1 MVGGKRP
8 HRTCFA
14 ARCGNA
20 HISDEKYC
28 LYLLRARCLWKRLR
42 GFTNPRVGK
51 VFRVSSSDFLIQKR
65 GSRVRE
71 WVASCVRPSAFVGIL
86 SGFDCRV
93 FYVNCRSCK
102 PIRLEMQAVRGLM
115 LRMESGAFMED
126 SCDFK

>member
-28 LYLLRARCLWKRLR
+28 LCLLRARCLWKRLR
-42 GFTNPRVGK
+42 GFRNPRVGK

-71 WVASCVRPSAFVGIL
+71 WVASCVRPSALWEFLVVLIA
-86 SGFDCRV
+86 S
-93 FYVNCRSCK
+93 FYVNCRPCK
-102 PIRLEMQAVRGLM
+102 PIRLEMQAVRDLM
-115 LRMESGAFMED
+115 LRVESGAFVED